1 MPLPE
6 TTPPPPKTSGD
17 AGPDGVR
24 PRPARLGAAVRWTVV
39 AAVAAALAVFAAG
52 PRSAPVAAHRS
63 GDATLAERVAGL
75 LPDGRGAGGSVG
87 VSVAVVDHDTVTRAA
102 LGTTDGST
110 PVTPDTAFET
120 GSAQK
125 VLTASLLG
133 SLLDAG
139 KIRLTDTVGALWP
152 EYSFADPA
160 VAGITVEQLA
170 THTAGLPSFPAD
182 GPRFPLA
189 MAGYL
194 LGGNGYSLLQ
204 DPVRALAALTGSG
217 PEPDTAFSYSN
228 LGYAVLGETLAK
240 VDGRDYPTALRERL
254 LAPLGMDHTTVRTA
268 PGTPDRAALPFH
280 TAGTP
285 VVPWTNPGWAA
296 VGTGTWTTSADLAAF
311 LAAGAAP
318 NPPTALA
325 LTHTPH
331 AAVADYADRDGHIG
345 LGWQLWNAGG
355 TTVSWHNGLTNGSR
369 AFVAHTTDQRA
380 VVVLTNSTRTP
391 AEKIGFALLGVDAPE
406 FDEPR
411 TPHPVLLAATGL
423 LTAGAPALALLGV
436 VRPRRAC
443 ISRPLDRLKAVSLPL
458 TAATCWLLALRTGE
472 WGHVPG
478 VLCAIGAGL
487 VTATAAESVRR
498 WPALPTARG
507 PYPWLR
513 AVAFALPV
521 LPLAVLF
528 CTNAVITVDLP

>member
-1 MPLPE
+1 MSVSG
-6 TTPPPPKTSGD
+6 TTPRTPEAD
-17 AGPDGVR
+17 RA
-24 PRPARLGAAVRWTVV
+24 RPATRRTAVRWTVV
-39 AAVAAALAVFAAG
+39 AAVVAALAAFTVG

-63 GDATLAERVAGL
+63 GDPALAERVAGL
-75 LPDGRGAGGSVG
+75 LPDGQGAGGSVG
-87 VSVAVVDHDTVTRAA
+87 VSVAVVDHGTVTRAA

-110 PVTPDTAFET
+110 PVTPDTVFET

-152 EYSFADPA
+152 EHAFADPA

-170 THTAGLPSFPAD
+170 THTSGLPSFPPD

-194 LGGNGYSLLQ
+194 LGGNGYSVLP
-204 DPVRALAALTGSG
+204 DPVRVLTGLTGHG
-217 PEPDTAFSYSN
+217 PKPDTAFAYSN
-228 LGYAVLGETLAK
+228 LGYAVLGQTLAK
-240 VDGRDYPTALRERL
+240 VDGRDYPTALRARV
-254 LAPLGMDHTTVRTA
+254 LAPLGMDRTTVRTA
-268 PGTPDRAALPFH
+268 PGTPDGAALPFH

-311 LAAGAAP
+311 LAADTAP

-325 LTHTPH
+325 LTHAPH

-355 TTVSWHNGLTNGSR
+355 TTISWHNGLTNGSR
-369 AFVAHTTDQRA
+369 AFVATTADRRA
-380 VVVLTNSTRTP
+380 VAVLSNSTRTP
-391 AEKIGFALLGVDAPE
+391 AEKIGFALLGVDTPE
-406 FDEPR
+406 FDEPQ
-411 TPHPVLLAATGL
+411 TPHPVLIAATVL
-423 LTAGAPALALLGV
+423 LSAGAPALALLGV
-436 VRPRRAC
+436 VRPRRARF
-443 ISRPLDRLKAVSLPL
+443 SRPLDRLKAVSLPL
-458 TAATCWLLALRTGE
+458 TATTCWLLSLRTGE
-472 WGHVPG
+472 WGHLPG

-487 VTATAAESVRR
+487 TVATAAESVRR
-498 WPALPTARG
+498 WPALPTTRG
-507 PYPWLR
+507 GHPWLR
-513 AVAFALPV
+513 AVTFALPA
-521 LPLAVLF
+521 LPLAALL
-528 CTNAVITVDLP
+528 CTTGLITLDLP